1 MKLPVASGEDVIK
14 ALSKIGYYVRDR
26 KGSHVHLRHPYR
38 KPLTVPD
45 HPDKRNFKSYNKGG
59 RFNGRRIFGSFMMQ
73 VERSLQKRGSV
84 DGAWL
89 HIKEALSRRREWYMR
104 KEK

>member
-1 MKLPVASGEDVIK
+1 MNMKLPVVSGKDVIK

-45 HPDKRNFKSYNKGG
+45 HPEVAKGTL
-59 RFNGRRIFGSFMMQ
+59 RAI
-73 VERSLQKRGSV
+73 
-84 DGAWL
+84 
-89 HIKEALSRRREWYMR
+89 IKEAGLTVE
-104 KEK
+104 EFLDLL